1 MNILDPLETSRRIAS
16 SYRRYLLSSF
26 SPRRADLQRE
36 MERALDNDFRLSK
49 GPFLQA
55 SAPFVTGASV
65 SDLVAEGVLSK
76 GFRRLTP
83 ASFPIER
90 PLYVHQEQ
98 AIRRSVSGRN
108 LVVATGTG
116 SGKTEGFLI
125 PIVDHLLR
133 EAESGALGEP
143 GVRALLLYPMN
154 ALANDQVKRLR
165 TLLADLPEITFGRY
179 VGETPPESARAEE
192 AFVARF
198 PGEPRL
204 PNELLSRERMQEAP
218 PHILLTNYAM
228 LEYLLLRPADS
239 ALFDGAKGGHWQFL
253 VLDEA
258 HVYNGAQGTEVAM
271 LLRRVRDR
279 VVRCERGRLRCFAT
293 SATLG
298 RGEQDYP
305 QLVRFATDLFDEN
318 FEWES
323 ADIDRRDVVG
333 AVRKP
338 LVQGEA
344 THELDQERYG
354 EIQRAFRAGAPPAE
368 LATIAGSGLAVASG
382 EDAHAYLARLLRHD
396 KRVVTLQQALQ
407 GGSVELRDVASLVF
421 SGPDA
426 ERDLVS
432 LIDLCVAAR
441 ARGDDSPLVPARY
454 HFFLRSLEGA
464 YLCQHP
470 AHPAGEPRLR
480 LARHKRCPSCARTGR
495 EAAMFE
501 LGVCRTCRAEYLV
514 GHVGDDGNG
523 DVLSLATDFGARQF
537 VLLGPPVDAD
547 DEDEEAA
554 SGDPVA
560 TAEERVLCPGCGRLG
575 EKSLTCEC
583 TDRPAP
589 LQVWLVKPPKDGGV
603 LHTCAA
609 CASRMGGE
617 AVLRVLTGSDAPV
630 AVVATDLY
638 QALPKS
644 ADAASADRVGEG
656 RKLLAFSDSRQDAA
670 FFAPYLENTY
680 NRAVRRRLLAQ
691 AITRLN
697 ERGAPRTDDLIVE
710 TRRLA
715 EDALL
720 LDPDAGRLSNET
732 EVGSWLTEELLA
744 VDRRQGL
751 EGTGTADIVLAVPR
765 RWEPPRALLDLGLD
779 DREVLDLVQ
788 LLLESVRAGGA
799 ITTPDGVDIRHE
811 RFAPRNRDL
820 GLRLQGP
827 EPGKG
832 VLAWLPAAGHNRRL
846 ELLDKVFTRKGI
858 ELDSRALLKDIW
870 DRHFADRNG
879 PWADVLVSSSD
890 ARRGPLWRLSWQRF
904 EFTPASEDHRPLRCG
919 TCQRVWWRTV
929 AGVCPAWRCPGTVG
943 PIGDLSLLT
952 LNHYATLYRDLK
964 PIGISVEEH
973 TAQLSSD
980 RASSVQDQFVGGR
993 INVLSCSTTFEL
1005 GVDVGEVQAVLLRNV
1020 PPSPANYVQRAGRA
1034 GRRTDSAALV
1044 VTFAQRRSHDLSH
1057 FDTPRA
1063 MVDGAIAPP
1072 VILLDNPAIVR
1083 RHVHSVA
1090 FAAFERRCVEDGTG
1104 AHRTVE
1110 DFFSA
1115 VEPGEPPAD
1124 ARFVAWLRDSP
1135 LDLSEALARLLPPET
1150 AEALGVADWA
1160 WVDALVE
1167 PTDEEP
1173 TFGWLARAGDEAR
1186 GELELVEEL
1195 IRDAVAA
1202 DQLGRGA
1209 HLQGLQRTLARR
1221 QLLSF
1226 LASRNVLPKYG
1237 FPVDVVGLNLA
1248 ASGDRDAAN
1257 LDLNRDLSLA
1267 VSEYAPEAL
1276 VVAAKTL
1283 WRSTGLGTRPGHG
1296 WPTYKWAVCGDCRA
1310 FRQQLETLPACGVCG
1325 SSRLAQGQS
1334 GTFAIPLFGFVGKR
1348 HAKPGE
1354 SRPPRDS
1361 LTERYF
1367 SSYRDIVPDLH
1378 PVTGLGGQVLVEAR
1392 TSRQGRISVINRGPR
1407 GRGYRLCE
1415 WCGFGQIAPAS
1426 GKEGKGPAAHPD
1438 IRRPGRECKGSLRW
1452 RQLGHEFLTDVT
1464 EVRLGLSMSAEAAR
1478 STLYA
1483 LLEGVGELAI
1493 ARGDV
1498 DGTLSTF
1505 HLDRSPALILF
1516 DNVPGGAGHARRIV
1530 DHLPELFRAALARVA
1545 SCECG
1550 PETSCYNCLRGYTNQ
1565 AFHETLARG
1574 PAADVLQQV
1583 LGTTLGRSRYAGLD
1597 LLSED
1602 IRPLVRQVIEAG
1614 AHVPV
1619 AGWEP
1624 DTLDGWIV
1632 EAAWPE
1638 MKLAIVVDSQ
1648 PRRDSW
1654 LAREGWTVR
1663 SVEAWT
1669 VQDLVR
1675 ALGIA

>member
-1 MNILDPLETSRRIAS
+1 MNILDPLAASRRIAS
-16 SYRRYLLSSF
+16 SYRRYILSSF

-36 MERALDNDFRLSK
+36 LQHALDHDFRLSK

-65 SDLVAEGVLSK
+65 ADLVAEGVLST
-76 GFRRLTP
+76 GFRRLTRT
-83 ASFPIER
+83 AFPIDR

-98 AIRRSVSGRN
+98 AIRRSVRGRN
-108 LVVATGTG
+108 LVIATGTG
-116 SGKTEGFLI
+116 SGKTEGFLL
-125 PIVDHLLR
+125 PIVDQLLR
-133 EAESGALGEP
+133 EGEAGTLAEP

-165 TLLADLPEITFGRY
+165 TLLSGLPEITFGRY
-179 VGETPPESARAEE
+179 VGETPTEDARAEE
-192 AFVARF
+192 NFIVRF

-204 PNELLSRERMQEAP
+204 PNELLSRDRMQEAP
-218 PHILLTNYAM
+218 PHILLTNFAM

-239 ALFDGAKGGHWQFL
+239 ALFDGAKGRHWRTI

-279 VVRCERGRLRCFAT
+279 VVMSERGRLRCFAT

-298 RGEQDYP
+298 RGVEDYP
-305 QLVRFATDLFDEN
+305 QLVRFAGDLFDET
-318 FEWES
+318 FEWDPD
-323 ADIDRRDVVG
+323 DIDHQDVIG
-333 AVRKP
+333 ALRKP
-338 LVQGEA
+338 LVQGDA
-344 THELDQERYG
+344 SHELPQPRYG
-354 EIQRAFRAGAPPAE
+354 ELQSAFRSGASTTD
-368 LATIAGSGLAVASG
+368 LATLVTGLGPAVAPG
-382 EDAHAYLARLLRHD
+382 EDAHVYLARLLRDD
-396 KRVVTLQQALQ
+396 KRVVALQQALD
-407 GGSVELRDVASLVF
+407 GGSVEFRDVASLVF
-421 SGPDA
+421 TGPDA

-441 ARGDDSPLVPARY
+441 SRDDDSPLVPARY

-464 YLCQHP
+464 FLCQHP
-470 AHPAGEPRLR
+470 AHPDGEPRLR
-480 LARHKRCPSCARTGR
+480 LARHKRCPSCARSGV
-495 EAAMFE
+495 EAVMFE

-514 GHVGDDGNG
+514 GVVADAGDGKALT
-523 DVLSLATDFGARQF
+523 LSTDFGARQF

-560 TAEERVLCPGCGRLG
+560 TSQAMLLCPGCGRVG
-575 EKSLTCEC
+575 EKSLACVC
-583 TDRPAP
+583 IDRPTA
-589 LQVWLVKPPKDGGV
+589 LQTWLVNPPKDGGI

-630 AVVATDLY
+630 AVIATDLY
-638 QALPKS
+638 QSLP
-644 ADAASADRVGEG
+644 ASANAAAVDRIGEG

-680 NRAVRRRLLAQ
+680 NRAVRRRLIAQ
-691 AITRLN
+691 AITRLH
-697 ERGAPRTDDLIVE
+697 ERGAPRTDDVLVE
-710 TRRLA
+710 TRRMA
-715 EDALL
+715 EDALMI
-720 LDPDAGRLSNET
+720 DPDAGRLTNET
-732 EVGSWLTEELLA
+732 EVGSWLTEEFLG

-751 EGTGTADIVLAVPR
+751 EGTGTAEIRLAVPR
-765 RWEPPRALLDLGLD
+765 RWDPPRALLDLGLD
-779 DREVLDLVQ
+779 GVEVADLTQ
-788 LLLESVRAGGA
+788 MLLETVRAGGA
-799 ITTPDGVDIRHE
+799 VTTPDGVDIRHE

-827 EPGKG
+827 EPTKG
-832 VLAWLPAAGHNRRL
+832 VLAWLPAAGNNGRL
-846 ELLDKVFTRKGI
+846 ELLRKIFERKGI
-858 ELDSRALLKDIW
+858 DIDARTLLKAVW
-870 DRHFADRNG
+870 DRHFALRDG
-879 PWADVLVSSSD
+879 PWADVLLASSD
-890 ARRGPLWRLSWQRF
+890 AKRGPLWRLSWKRF
-904 EFTPASEDHRPLRCG
+904 EFIPASEEHPPLRCSI
-919 TCQRVWWRTV
+919 CQRISWRTV
-929 AGVCPAWRCPGTVG
+929 AGVCPAWRCPGTVS
-943 PIGDLSLLT
+943 PVEDLT
-952 LNHYATLYRDLK
+952 LLASNHYATLYRDLS

-980 RASSVQDQFVGGR
+980 RASSIQDQFVSGR
-993 INVLSCSTTFEL
+993 VNVLSCSTTFEL

-1034 GRRTDSAALV
+1034 GRRTDNAALV

-1090 FAAFERRCVEDGTG
+1090 FAAFERRCVENGSG

-1110 DFFSA
+1110 DFFTPR
-1115 VEPGEPPAD
+1115 EPDESPAD
-1124 ARFVAWLRDSP
+1124 ERFVGWLREHPHEVSD
-1135 LDLSEALARLLPPET
+1135 ALTRLLPLET
-1150 AEALGVADWA
+1150 ADALGIDGWA

-1167 PTDEEP
+1167 AGLEEP
-1173 TFGWLARAGDEAR
+1173 TFGWLTRAGEEAR
-1186 GELELVEEL
+1186 GELAEVEDL
-1195 IRDAVAA
+1195 IREAVAA
-1202 DQLGRGA
+1202 GNLGRGA
-1209 HLQGLQRTLARR
+1209 HLQGLRRTLAGR

-1248 ASGDRDAAN
+1248 ASGDSDAAY

-1283 WRSTGLGTRPGHG
+1283 WQSIGLGTQSGRG
-1296 WPTYKWAVCGDCRA
+1296 WPTYKWAVCGDCGA
-1310 FRQQLETLPACGVCG
+1310 FRQHLETLPACAVCG
-1325 SSRLAQGQS
+1325 STRLAQGQT
-1334 GTFAIPLFGFVGKR
+1334 GTFAMPLFGFVGKR

-1367 SSYRDIVPDLH
+1367 GSYRDVAPDLQ
-1378 PVTGLGGQVLVEAR
+1378 PVLGLGGEVLVEAR

-1415 WCGFGQIAPAS
+1415 RCGFGEKAPAS
-1426 GKEGKGPAAHPD
+1426 AGKRQGPASHSD
-1438 IRRPGRECKGSLRW
+1438 IRRPGRECQGSLRW

-1464 EVRLGLSMSAEAAR
+1464 EVRIGLSMTPEAAR

-1493 ARGDV
+1493 SRDDV
-1498 DGTLSTF
+1498 DGTLSPF
-1505 HLDRSPALILF
+1505 SADRSPALILF
-1516 DNVPGGAGHARRIV
+1516 DNVPGGAGYARRIV
-1530 DHLPELFRAALARVA
+1530 ERLPELFRAALVRVA
-1545 SCECG
+1545 QCECG

-1565 AFHETLARG
+1565 VFHETLSRG
-1574 PAADVLQQV
+1574 AAAEVLQQV
-1583 LGTTLGRSRYAGLD
+1583 LGARGS
-1597 LLSED
+1597 
-1602 IRPLVRQVIEAG
+1602 
-1614 AHVPV
+1614 
-1619 AGWEP
+1619 
-1624 DTLDGWIV
+1624 
-1632 EAAWPE
+1632 
-1638 MKLAIVVDSQ
+1638 
-1648 PRRDSW
+1648 PR
-1654 LAREGWTVR
+1654 
-1663 SVEAWT
+1663 
-1669 VQDLVR
+1669 
-1675 ALGIA
+1675 